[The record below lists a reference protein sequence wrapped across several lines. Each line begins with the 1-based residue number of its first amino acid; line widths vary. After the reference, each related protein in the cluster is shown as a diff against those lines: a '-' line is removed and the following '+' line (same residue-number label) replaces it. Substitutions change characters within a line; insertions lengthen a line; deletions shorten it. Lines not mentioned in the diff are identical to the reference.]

1 MLQRNDNPDSDDEIA
16 DNNTQTEMI
25 IEKKKRPPK
34 TQAQLD
40 ALAKGRQKMIE
51 NKSVRDQVKKENTE
65 VIETVKTKLKKKDQ
79 RETII
84 QNVVEPKVAL
94 LEPKHQLPLVKKE
107 PRIVVEEEEP
117 EVIIVRKPRKRII
130 VERSDTEEEEE
141 VIVKPKKVTRKK
153 LAKQVVE
160 EEEEEEEIV
169 KPQRKQVQQ
178 QQPVQ
183 QPVPVRPAL
192 KINFF

>member
-94 LEPKHQLPLVKKE
+94 PSVKKE

-117 EVIIVRKPRKRII
+117 EVIIVRKPRKRIV
-130 VERSDTEEEEE
+130 VERSDTEEEAE
-141 VIVKPKKVTRKK
+141 IVKPKKVTKK
-153 LAKQVVE
+153 KVVKQVVE
-160 EEEEEEEIV
+160 EEEEDERQNAV
-169 KPQRKQVQQ
+169 VTRPVRQTQ

-183 QPVPVRPAL
+183 QPAPVRPAL